1 VKVAESAEEKVLR
14 DRIRDQCTVLV
25 SSLPVTATAR
35 DIATYFSQCGT
46 IRDVRLITDRN
57 QKVAKGFAYVEF
69 ETPDQST
76 GALSL
81 TGKLFQ
87 NRTLVVAPT
96 QNEKNRANE
105 AKEAA
110 KAAAGASALPTKVY
124 VGSLHFNVTEDAVR
138 SIFQPF
144 GQVLEVQ
151 LHREANGVSKGFGFI
166 TFATPQEA
174 KRAITELNGLEVLG
188 RPIKVNRCFFFVCRL
203 ISLFLF
209 FFLCKKV
216 GECKGSEGLM
226 ASAGLGGSSSGGGA
240 ADGSSSGMG
249 SHLGGEDDERLEGD
263 DAMVLNQATRSLLM
277 AKLQRDQSVAA
288 GASITGVNLPTS
300 ALVQQAAVVAV
311 PSRCIVLQDCFD
323 AAQEDARPD
332 NAGWETEIESDVK
345 SECEV
350 HGKVNRKTQNN
361 FSGL

>member
-1 VKVAESAEEKVLR
+1 MAESAEEKVVR

-69 ETPDQST
+69 ETPDQAT
-76 GALSL
+76 VGLSL

-105 AKEAA
+105 AKEAM
-110 KAAAGASALPTKVY
+110 KAAAGVAALPTKVY

-144 GQVLEVQ
+144 GAVLEVQ
-151 LHREANGVSKGFGFI
+151 IHKDTATGISRGFGFV

-188 RPIKVNRCFFFVCRL
+188 RPIKV
-203 ISLFLF
+203 
-209 FFLCKKV
+209 
-216 GECKGSEGLM
+216 
-226 ASAGLGGSSSGGGA
+226 
-240 ADGSSSGMG
+240 
-249 SHLGGEDDERLEGD
+249 
-263 DAMVLNQATRSLLM
+263 
-277 AKLQRDQSVAA
+277 
-288 GASITGVNLPTS
+288 
-300 ALVQQAAVVAV
+300 
-311 PSRCIVLQDCFD
+311 
-323 AAQEDARPD
+323 
-332 NAGWETEIESDVK
+332 
-345 SECEV
+345 
-350 HGKVNRKTQNN
+350 
-361 FSGL
+361 